1 MSVALEVD
9 TVRLFGEC
17 GVEDA
22 EELLAV
28 LAGASGITVDLSA
41 AGHLHSAVFQV
52 LLRLRPRLV
61 GCPQEPFFALW
72 LLPLL

>member
-1 MSVALEVD
+1 VSVVAGGDVI
-9 TVRLFGEC
+9 RLVGEC

-22 EELLAV
+22 EALLAA
-28 LAGASGITVDLSA
+28 LSAAAGATVDLSA

-52 LLRLRPRLV
+52 LLNLRPKLV
-61 GCPQEPFFALW
+61 GSPQEPFFGLW